1 MTVRKWDAVNKKGLA
16 ISIKVWYCVSLRGV
30 MRMQKK
36 LLTTG
41 NIFKR
46 TDDRWNGVVWYMDE
60 QGERK
65 RKSFSGTSKAEVK
78 EKITEYIAV
87 FNEQL
92 TASDESKAKL
102 EDSMNCWLRM
112 FKFPSVERGTYDRLE
127 CTAKHQI
134 YPLIG
139 SKVVGDIT
147 SADIKAVLNHW
158 MNEGYAYTT
167 VKKVYNILTDYF
179 RYLTQQELIPKN
191 PMAAAPMIKKA
202 NFMAAQGKENKPTF
216 ETVTTFSPEE
226 IEKFKVEA
234 MKTWGNGERI
244 YQQAAA
250 YTLMLNT
257 GLRTGE
263 VLGLLNSDIDLTNK
277 VIHLQRGVK
286 EITRREGTEATSGRE
301 VKIGKLKTASSK
313 RDVPLN
319 QTAVDAIEDLRA
331 ERYFGEDTPLIPD
344 ENGGYTRPV
353 NFRKRYYRILEA
365 ARIERKGLHS
375 LRHTFAT
382 TLVNGL
388 KQPDGTIKSLSPRQ
402 VADLL
407 GHSTSEITELYYVK
421 KDTARLAGITV
432 GFEL

>member
-1 MTVRKWDAVNKKGLA
+1 
-16 ISIKVWYCVSLRGV
+16 
-30 MRMQKK
+30 MQRK
-36 LLTTG
+36 LLTNG

-46 TDDRWNGVVWYMDE
+46 TDGRWNSVVWYTDE
-60 QGERK
+60 QGAKK
-65 RKSFSGTSKAEVK
+65 RKSFCGATKQEVK
-78 EKITEYIAV
+78 EKITAYLAD
-87 FNEQL
+87 FDRQL

-102 EDSMNCWLRM
+102 EESMGRWLRV

-134 YPLIG
+134 YPILG
-139 SKVVGDIT
+139 GKVVGDIT
-147 SADIKAVLNHW
+147 SADIKALLNHW

-179 RYLTQQELIPKN
+179 RYLTQQEYIPKN
-191 PMAAAPMIKKA
+191 PMAAAPMIKKS
-202 NFMAAQGKENKPTF
+202 NFMASQGKEDLPTF
-216 ETVTTFSPEE
+216 ETVTIFTPEE
-226 IEKFKVEA
+226 IAKFKAEA
-234 MKTWGNGERI
+234 VRTWGNGTPI

-263 VLGLLNSDIDLTNK
+263 ALGLLNSDIDLENR

-286 EITRREGTEATSGRE
+286 EVSRREGTESTSGRE
-301 VKIGKLKTASSK
+301 VKIGKLKSTSSK

-319 QTAVDAIEDLRA
+319 QAAVDAILDLRA
-331 ERYFGEDTPLIPD
+331 ERYFGEDTPLISD
-344 ENGGYTRPV
+344 EHGGYTRPV

-365 ARIERKGLHS
+365 AGLEQRGLHT

-382 TLVNGL
+382 NLVNGV
-388 KQPDGTIKSLSPRQ
+388 KQPDGTIRSLSPRQ

-421 KDTARLAGITV
+421 KDTSRLAGITA
-432 GFEL
+432 GFDL

>member
-1 MTVRKWDAVNKKGLA
+1 
-16 ISIKVWYCVSLRGV
+16 
-30 MRMQKK
+30 MQKK
-36 LLTTG
+36 LLTNG

-46 TDDRWNGVVWYMDE
+46 TDDRWNGVVWYMNE

-102 EDSMNCWLRM
+102 EDSMTYWLQV

-127 CTAKHQI
+127 CTARHQI

-139 SKVVGDIT
+139 HKVVGDIT

-191 PMAAAPMIKKA
+191 PMLAAPMIKKA
-202 NFMAAQGKENKPTF
+202 NFMATQGKENKPTF
-216 ETVTTFSPEE
+216 ETVTTFSPSE
-226 IEKFKVEA
+226 IERFKAEA
-234 MKTWGNGERI
+234 SRTWGNGERI

-263 VLGLLNSDIDLTNK
+263 ALGLLNSDIDLEHR

-286 EITRREGTEATSGRE
+286 EIARREGTEATSGRE
-301 VKIGKLKTASSK
+301 VKVGKLKTASSK

-319 QTAVDAIEDLRA
+319 QAAINAIEDLRA

-344 ENGGYTRPV
+344 ENGNYTRPV

-365 ARIERKGLHS
+365 AGIERKGLHS

-382 TLVNGL
+382 TLVNGV

-421 KDTARLAGITV
+421 KDTARLAGITA

>member
-1 MTVRKWDAVNKKGLA
+1 
-16 ISIKVWYCVSLRGV
+16 
-30 MRMQKK
+30 MQKK
-36 LLTTG
+36 LLTNG

-46 TDDRWNGVVWYMDE
+46 TDARWNGVVWYMDE
-60 QGERK
+60 QGQRK
-65 RKSFSGTSKAEVK
+65 RKSFCGNSKQEVK
-78 EKITEYIAV
+78 EKITEYIAA

-102 EDSMNCWLRM
+102 EDSMANWLRV

-139 SKVVGDIT
+139 SKVVGDVT
-147 SADIKAVLNHW
+147 SADIKVILNHW

-191 PMAAAPMIKKA
+191 PMLAAPMIKKA
-202 NFMAAQGKENKPTF
+202 NFMATQGKEIRPTF
-216 ETVTTFSPEE
+216 ETVTTFSPSE
-226 IEKFKVEA
+226 IERFKTEA
-234 MKTWGNGERI
+234 LRTWGNGERI
-244 YQQAAA
+244 YQQAAV

-263 VLGLLNSDIDLTNK
+263 VLGLLNSDIDLTNR
-277 VIHLQRGVK
+277 VIHLQRGIK
-286 EITRREGTEATSGRE
+286 EISRRDGTEATSGRE
-301 VKIGKLKTASSK
+301 VKVGKLKTASSK

-319 QTAVDAIEDLRA
+319 QAAVNAIEDLRA
-331 ERYFGEDTPLIPD
+331 ERYFGENTPLIPD
-344 ENGGYTRPV
+344 ENGDYTRPV

-365 ARIERKGLHS
+365 AGIERKGLHS

-382 TLVNGL
+382 TLVNGV

-421 KDTARLAGITV
+421 KDTSRLAGITT

>member
-1 MTVRKWDAVNKKGLA
+1 
-16 ISIKVWYCVSLRGV
+16 
-30 MRMQKK
+30 MQKK

-92 TASDESKAKL
+92 TISNESKAKL
-102 EDSMNCWLRM
+102 EDSMTNWLRV

-127 CTAKHQI
+127 CTARHQV

-139 SKVVGDIT
+139 HKVVGDIT
-147 SADIKAVLNHW
+147 SADIKAVLNYW

-179 RYLTQQELIPKN
+179 RYLTQQEFIPKN
-191 PMAAAPMIKKA
+191 PMLAAPMIKKA
-202 NFMAAQGKENKPTF
+202 NFMASQGKEIKPTF

-226 IEKFKVEA
+226 IEQFKAETSR
-234 MKTWGNGERI
+234 TWGNGERI

-263 VLGLLNSDIDLTNK
+263 ALGLLNSDIDLEHK

-286 EITRREGTEATSGRE
+286 EITRRDGTEATSGRE
-301 VKIGKLKTASSK
+301 VKVGKLKTASSK

-319 QTAVDAIEDLRA
+319 QAAVDAILGLRN
-331 ERYFGEDTPLIPD
+331 ERYFGEDSPLIPD
-344 ENGGYTRPV
+344 ENGDYTRPV

-365 ARIERKGLHS
+365 AGIERKGLHS

-382 TLVNGL
+382 TLVNGV
-388 KQPDGTIKSLSPRQ
+388 KQPDGSIKSLSPRQ

-421 KDTARLAGITV
+421 KDTARLAGITA
-432 GFEL
+432 GFEI